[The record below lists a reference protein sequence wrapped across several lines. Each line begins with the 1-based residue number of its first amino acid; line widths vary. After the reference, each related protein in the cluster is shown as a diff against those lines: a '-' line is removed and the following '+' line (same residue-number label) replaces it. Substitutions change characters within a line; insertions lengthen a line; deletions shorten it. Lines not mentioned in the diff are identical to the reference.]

1 MPDSRN
7 WKRLSNIWDRPM
19 LSGKPWHQIPIAKTT
34 TRSNE
39 LPFATI
45 HNARMFYRL
54 QGNAG
59 RPVLILSH
67 SISTDQAMWEL
78 QIGDL
83 LPHFQIL
90 RYDTRG
96 HGASESTTGE
106 YSIEMLGKDILALA
120 DALEISQFAFCGLS
134 LGGAIG
140 QWVAVHAPERVT
152 HLVLANT
159 SAQFIPRANWETRI
173 AAVVKGGMSAVV
185 EVAMERFFSPDTL
198 AKQNPNVASVRSV
211 FLGTE
216 PVGYLG
222 CCAALRDMNHVDLLR
237 QIKSPTLVISGERD
251 IATPWSGHGEML
263 AREIPGAKTV
273 HLAAALPSN
282 IERPHSFTTALL
294 EFLLA
299 QPNLGADSLRA
310 GFEVRRA
317 VLGDAH
323 VDSATANTTEFT
335 REFQEVITRY
345 AWGTIWSRPELD
357 RRTRR
362 LLALAITAS
371 LGRWEE
377 FALHVRAG
385 LASDLELCDLKEVLL
400 QTAVYAGTPAANTG
414 FRIAAEQIG

>member
-1 MPDSRN
+1 
-7 WKRLSNIWDRPM
+7 M
-19 LSGKPWHQIPIAKTT
+19 LSGKLWHQSPIAKTT

-83 LPHFQIL
+83 LPHFQVL

-96 HGASESTTGE
+96 HGASEATTGE

-140 QWVAVHAPERVT
+140 QWVAVRAPERVT

-159 SAQFIPRANWETRI
+159 SAQFVPRANWETRI

-185 EVAMERFFSPDTL
+185 DVAMERFFSPDTL
-198 AKQNPNVASVRSV
+198 AKQDPNVASIRSV
-211 FLGTE
+211 FLGTD

-251 IATPWSGHGEML
+251 VATPWSGHGEML

-273 HLAAALPSN
+273 HLAAAHLSN

-299 QPNLGADSLRA
+299 QPNSGADSLRA

-335 REFQEVITRY
+335 REFQELITRY

-400 QTAVYAGTPAANTG
+400 QTTVYAGTPAANTG
-414 FRIAAEQIG
+414 FRIAAEQIGKKDH

>member
-1 MPDSRN
+1 
-7 WKRLSNIWDRPM
+7 
-19 LSGKPWHQIPIAKTT
+19 
-34 TRSNE
+34 
-39 LPFATI
+39 LPFATV
-45 HNARMFYRL
+45 HNTRIFHRL

-67 SISTDQAMWEL
+67 SISTDHAMWDL
-78 QIGDL
+78 QVEGL
-83 LPHFQIL
+83 LPYFQIL

-96 HGASESTTGE
+96 HGASQATAGE
-106 YSIEMLGKDILALA
+106 YSVAMLGKDILALA

-140 QWVAVHAPERVT
+140 QWVAAHAPQRVT

-159 SAQFIPRANWETRI
+159 SPQFLPRTNWETRI
-173 AAVVKGGMSAVV
+173 ATVLKGGMPAVV
-185 EVAMERFFSPDTL
+185 DLAMRRFFSPETL
-198 AKQNPNVASVRSV
+198 ARQNPHVASIRSV
-211 FLGTE
+211 FLGTD

-222 CCAALRDMNHVDLLR
+222 CCAALRDMNHGDLLK
-237 QIKSPTLVISGERD
+237 QIKAPTLVISGDRD
-251 IATPWSGHGEML
+251 VATPWSGHGERL
-263 AREIPGAKTV
+263 AQEIPGAKAL
-273 HLAAALPSN
+273 HLPAAHLSN
-282 IERPHSFTTALL
+282 IERPHSFTAALL
-294 EFLLA
+294 EFLLPLPA
-299 QPNLGADSLRA
+299 NGDSLRA

-323 VDSATANTTEFT
+323 VDKAIAATTEFNS
-335 REFQEVITRY
+335 EFQELITRY

-362 LLALAITAS
+362 LLVLAVTAS

-400 QTAVYAGTPAANTG
+400 QTAVYAGVPAANTG
-414 FRIAAEQIG
+414 FQIAAEQIRKKDD

>member
-1 MPDSRN
+1 
-7 WKRLSNIWDRPM
+7 
-19 LSGKPWHQIPIAKTT
+19 
-34 TRSNE
+34 

-96 HGASESTTGE
+96 HGASEATTGE

-120 DALEISQFAFCGLS
+120 DVLEISQFAFCGLS

-185 EVAMERFFSPDTL
+185 DVAMERFFSPDTL
-198 AKQNPNVASVRSV
+198 AKQNPNVASIRSV
-211 FLGTE
+211 FLGTD

-222 CCAALRDMNHVDLLR
+222 CCAALRDMNHVDVLR

-251 IATPWSGHGEML
+251 VATPWGGHGEIL
-263 AREIPGAKTV
+263 AQEIPGAKTL
-273 HLAAALPSN
+273 HLAAAHLSN
-282 IERPHSFTTALL
+282 IERPHSFTTALF

-299 QPNLGADSLRA
+299 QPNSGADSLRA

-335 REFQEVITRY
+335 REFQELITRY
-345 AWGTIWSRPELD
+345 AWGTIWSRPQLD

-414 FRIAAEQIG
+414 FRIAAEQIGKKED